1 MDERMNKKEILE
13 KRISTLFIMVC
24 AGFFISY
31 IYTVLLLKSDTV
43 GFWSLLP
50 ILVIAGVIDGL
61 KTITAFAKT
70 GKKYDKKTRSRAGAV
85 YYITL
90 IISLLAS
97 FAFTTNQSNSRSNVE
112 YTQSLEYKEYL
123 ETKERIETQITRKN
137 STFKALEER
146 EKEKGTNYISRK
158 TLLLEDIDKL
168 NEKIDLLVVPDNIQ
182 EKSTHGFLASC
193 KLIVDTFHLK
203 ISPENLKLL
212 IFLTIVFVFEFGLG
226 EFARYYNLGI
236 KEYEEN
242 YGPYFPEIKIKNA
255 EIVENSVHA
264 SSGEKAVLDL
274 ARNDLAQKQEV
285 EKIINFNQEKAV
297 NKAMLEQSKD
307 DKQTSQIGFKNYE
320 KEVEKEPK
328 KDKYND
334 EDLVNYYN
342 FMVEDAKEKRSN
354 ISKGYKAIAREIEI
368 KESEAQKI
376 KNALEMQGIIE
387 TNGNQTVILKMD
399 EEMKKVV

>member
-182 EKSTHGFLASC
+182 EKSTHGFLSSC

>member
-13 KRISTLFIMVC
+13 TRISTLFIIVC
-24 AGFFISY
+24 IGFFISY
-31 IYTVLLLKSDTV
+31 VYTVLLLKSDTV

-50 ILVIAGVIDGL
+50 ILVIAGIIDGL

-70 GKKYDKKTRSRAGAV
+70 GKKYDKKTKSRATIF
-85 YYITL
+85 YYTTL
-90 IISLLAS
+90 TISLLAS
-97 FAFTTNQSNSRSNVE
+97 FAFTTNQSNTRSNVE
-112 YTQSLEYKEYL
+112 YTQSLEYKNYL
-123 ETKERIETQITRKN
+123 ENKERIETQITRN
-137 STFKALEER
+137 NDTFEALEER
-146 EKEKGTNYISRK
+146 EEEKGTNYISRK
-158 TLLLEDIDKL
+158 TQIMKDIDKL
-168 NEKIDLLVVPDNIQ
+168 SEKLDLLVAPDNIQ

-193 KLIVDTFHLK
+193 KLIIDTFHLN

-242 YGPYFPEIKIKNA
+242 YGPYFPEIKIKNS
-255 EIVENSVHA
+255 EIEENRVHA

-274 ARNDLAQKQEV
+274 ARNDLAQKQEE
-285 EKIINFNQEKAV
+285 EKIINFNQEKTL
-297 NKAMLEQSKD
+297 NKAMLEQSQD
-307 DKQTSQIGFKNYE
+307 DNQASQMGFKYHAE
-320 KEVEKEPK
+320 EMKKEQK

-334 EDLVNYYN
+334 EDLVDYYN
-342 FMVEDAKEKRSN
+342 FMVEDAKEKKSN
-354 ISKGYKAIAREIEI
+354 ISKGYKAIAREIKI